1 MTFLAVLAHSPATGL
16 NGGVAI
22 AAALVVL
29 LLGWRTVGAAFAALC
44 AALAIAAFVI
54 IGSPASAVAM
64 ATVLAGLTAL
74 GWPSTTDFRRSAG
87 PFARECLLVGG
98 GLAVYTALRLIESDA
113 EPALANAT
121 RLIAFERSAG
131 LYIEPGLQDW
141 VLRSELLTRALNW
154 VYSFSFLAITAGALL
169 WLWFVDERNYRL
181 LRNMLGVSALLAIIT
196 IAVFPV
202 APPRLVE
209 GSGMVDTVVL
219 FGRQHS
225 FANEFAAVPSLHV
238 GWMAAVGYALALTLG
253 GRRAYVV
260 GALPAALMTITVI
273 ATGNH
278 LWIDGAIG
286 IAYALGAALVLS
298 RPSPASDL
306 RRSLAF
312 AGRWTQHFAMSAG
325 RPAAS
330 VATNGRA
337 RFTLLAL
344 GGLLTYLIAEQIVDP
359 GFTDFWGYLLG
370 QVAVALA
377 LLVVF
382 EVLFEREGG
391 LSWLTHVVGVACCY
405 ADVLGTDGNLYAA
418 INEYDKIT
426 HFAGVAAVT
435 AGAYDCLRALN
446 TRNRASQSPT
456 SRLWLSV
463 TVGVAIG
470 VGWEIYELLGD
481 KVFHTARV
489 YGPWDTLSDIV
500 SDAMGALS
508 VALLLWLAEQQR
520 APASQ
525 AMEASAPER
534 AAGDR

>member
-1 MTFLAVLAHSPATGL
+1 MTLLAAWAHSPATGL
-16 NGGVAI
+16 NGGAAI

-29 LLGWRTVGAAFAALC
+29 IIGGRTVGAAFAALC
-44 AALAIAAFVI
+44 AALAIAAFLI
-54 IGSPASAVAM
+54 IGSPAIAVAM
-64 ATVLAGLTAL
+64 AMVLAGVGAL
-74 GWPSTTDFRRSAG
+74 DWLSKTDFRRSAG
-87 PFARECLLVGG
+87 SFARECALIGG
-98 GLAVYTALRLIESDA
+98 GLAVYTALRLIESDP

-121 RLIAFERSAG
+121 RVIAFERSLG
-131 LYIEPGLQDW
+131 LYIEPGLQEW

-154 VYSFSFLAITAGALL
+154 VYSFSFLAITAAALL

-196 IAVFPV
+196 IAAFPA
-202 APPRLVE
+202 APPRLVD
-209 GSGMVDTVVL
+209 GSGMIDTVVL

-225 FANEFAAVPSLHV
+225 FANEYAAVPSLHV
-238 GWMAAVGYALALTLG
+238 GWMAAVGYALAASLG
-253 GRRAYVV
+253 GRRGYLV
-260 GALPAALMTITVI
+260 GFLPPTLMTLTVI

-286 IAYALGAALVLS
+286 IAYALGAAIILS

-306 RRSLAF
+306 RRSLDA
-312 AGRWTQHFAMSAG
+312 AKRWTQRLAISAG
-325 RPAAS
+325 RPVAS
-330 VATNGRA
+330 VTTNSRA
-337 RFTLLAL
+337 RFALLAL
-344 GGLLTYLIAEQIVDP
+344 GGLLTYLVAEQILDP
-359 GFTDFWGYLLG
+359 GFTDFWGYLVG
-370 QVAVALA
+370 QVAVILV
-377 LLVVF
+377 LLVVL

-391 LSWLTHVVGVACCY
+391 LSWLTHVVAVACCY

-435 AGAYDCLRALN
+435 AAAYDCLRALN
-446 TRNRASQSPT
+446 TRARASQSPT
-456 SRLWLSV
+456 GRLWLSV
-463 TVGVAIG
+463 MLGVAIG

-481 KVFHTARV
+481 KMFHTARV

-525 AMEASAPER
+525 GIGASAPER
-534 AAGDR
+534 VAGDR

>member
-1 MTFLAVLAHSPATGL
+1 MTLLAAWAHSPATGL
-16 NGGVAI
+16 NGGAAI

-29 LLGWRTVGAAFAALC
+29 IIGWRTVGTTFAALC

-54 IGSPASAVAM
+54 IGSPAIAVAM
-64 ATVLAGLTAL
+64 ATVLATVAAL
-74 GWPSTTDFRRSAG
+74 GWLSKTDFRRPAG
-87 PFARECLLVGG
+87 PFARECVLIGG
-98 GLAVYTALRLIESDA
+98 SLAAYTALRLIESDPG
-113 EPALANAT
+113 PALANAT
-121 RLIAFERSAG
+121 RLITYERSLG
-131 LYIEPGLQDW
+131 LYIEPGLQHW

-154 VYSFSFLAITAGALL
+154 VYSFSFLAITAAALL

-196 IAVFPV
+196 IAAFPV
-202 APPRLVE
+202 APPRLVD
-209 GSGMVDTVVL
+209 GSGMIDTVVL

-225 FANEFAAVPSLHV
+225 FANEYAAVPSLHV
-238 GWMAAVGYALALTLG
+238 GWMAAVGYALAASLG
-253 GRRAYVV
+253 GRRGYLV
-260 GALPAALMTITVI
+260 GVLPAMLMTLTVI

-286 IAYALGAALVLS
+286 IAYALGAAIVLS
-298 RPSPASDL
+298 RPAPASDL
-306 RRSLAF
+306 RRSLDA
-312 AGRWTQHFAMSAG
+312 AKHWARRLAMSAG
-325 RPAAS
+325 RPVAS
-330 VATNGRA
+330 VTTNNRA

-344 GGLLTYLIAEQIVDP
+344 GGLLTYLIAEQNLDP
-359 GFTDFWGYLLG
+359 GFTDFWGYLVG
-370 QVAVALA
+370 QVAVILL
-377 LLVVF
+377 LLVVL
-382 EVLFEREGG
+382 EMLFEREGG
-391 LSWLTHVVGVACCY
+391 LSWLTHVVAVACCY

-435 AGAYDCLRALN
+435 AAAYDCLRALN
-446 TRNRASQSPT
+446 MRTRSSQSPT
-456 SRLWLSV
+456 ARLWFSV
-463 TVGVAIG
+463 ALGVAIG

-525 AMEASAPER
+525 GIETAAPER
-534 AAGDR
+534 AARDR